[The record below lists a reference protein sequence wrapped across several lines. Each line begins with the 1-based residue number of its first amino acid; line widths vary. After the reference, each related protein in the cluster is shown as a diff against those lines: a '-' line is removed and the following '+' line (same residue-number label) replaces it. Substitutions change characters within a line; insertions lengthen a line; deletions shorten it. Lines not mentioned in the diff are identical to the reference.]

1 MSKIIK
7 LSKLLTEILKEAGDL
22 KNIQVIPYNKISDDL
37 YEFSYNGMDVKVE
50 FESHPSDI
58 ITDTIIPN
66 VNDEVFQQVISKRA
80 DNING
85 YNVSF
90 SVNDTDTQAKKTDI
104 RTLFVILNTVV
115 SIIKEFIREK
125 KPFLLTVFSMSKFG
139 SMSTDKQKSMLYAAI
154 SNQHLP
160 SDYYLRDISIDHTSP
175 VLDFFK
181 GFKGLILF
189 LKK

>member
-125 KPFLLTVFSMSKFG
+125 RPFLLTVFSMSKFG

>member
-58 ITDTIIPN
+58 ITDTIRPN

-125 KPFLLTVFSMSKFG
+125 RPFLLTVFSMSKFG

>member
-37 YEFSYNGMDVKVE
+37 YEFSYDGMDVKVE

-66 VNDEVFQQVISKRA
+66 INDEVFQQVISKRA

-125 KPFLLTVFSMSKFG
+125 RPFLLTVFSMSKFG